1 MTIAEIARKS
11 SRTKKALLGATRPTG
26 ISFNKRISFNK
37 HFLEIIK
44 LITFFRSFCN
54 WIKLSAEFADSMDL
68 GPLYKKENHKKRFTL
83 LRNT

>member
-26 ISFNKRISFNK
+26 ISFNK

-83 LRNT
+83 LKGT